1 MCLLLNIFP
10 YVSETSKVKSYFNQR
25 KPTITKAHYSKPCM
39 NNEPS

>member
-25 KPTITKAHYSKPCM
+25 KPTITSPLFKAMH
-39 NNEPS
+39 E